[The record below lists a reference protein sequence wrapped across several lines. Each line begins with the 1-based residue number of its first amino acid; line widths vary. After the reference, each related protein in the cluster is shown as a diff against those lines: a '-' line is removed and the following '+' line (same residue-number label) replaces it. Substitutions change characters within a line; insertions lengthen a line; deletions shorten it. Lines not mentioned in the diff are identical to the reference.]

1 MPLLYSVGIDH
12 NYPFKAQV
20 FRITTQMNEPSF
32 LQREALS
39 GMIGKIEWTK

>member
-1 MPLLYSVGIDH
+1 MPFPYHIGTGH
-12 NYPFKAQV
+12 NCPLEAQV
-20 FRITTQMNEPSF
+20 RITGQMNEDSF

>member
-1 MPLLYSVGIDH
+1 MPLPYHVGTGH
-12 NYPFKAQV
+12 NCPFKAQV

-39 GMIGKIEWTK
+39 GMIEKIEWTK